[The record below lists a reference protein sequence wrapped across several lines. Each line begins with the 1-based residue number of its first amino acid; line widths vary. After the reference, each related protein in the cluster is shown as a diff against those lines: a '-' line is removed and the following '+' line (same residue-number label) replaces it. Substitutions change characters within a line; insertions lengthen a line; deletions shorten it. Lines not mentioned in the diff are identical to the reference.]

1 MVSLQPA
8 TLLAAVAPGEYQL
21 DPGRTSIDIKM
32 KTNWGLQT
40 VRATFRIDHG
50 GFRVDGGG
58 RLSSVSAVI
67 DAASFFSRNS
77 RRDRHVKSADFLD
90 VERYPT
96 ISFAADESRPTDEG
110 LVLSGIVTIHGV
122 SEPADVQIDEAVM
135 EGGVAKFEASAAL
148 DRRTFGITHMP
159 RRIRNNV
166 LLAIHAAAL
175 SQS

>member
-58 RLSSVSAVI
+58 RLSSVSATGSLIGAV
-67 DAASFFSRNS
+67 ASNWWTPSM
-77 RRDRHVKSADFLD
+77 
-90 VERYPT
+90 
-96 ISFAADESRPTDEG
+96 
-110 LVLSGIVTIHGV
+110 
-122 SEPADVQIDEAVM
+122 EP
-135 EGGVAKFEASAAL
+135 S
-148 DRRTFGITHMP
+148 TP
-159 RRIRNNV
+159 
-166 LLAIHAAAL
+166 
-175 SQS
+175 